1 MNIKVITPG
10 GLESDFVSKERIL
23 RHVQT
28 QLGLTGIE
36 NDGESLIDF
45 TAQCSPSYRKR
56 KSETLEQ
63 SELSTTVSTPIQ
75 REDLSSPSNTESTA
89 PSQSNS
95 SSTVYALPKA
105 DTVPGSSL
113 SNLNNNTSS
122 TKKKI
127 SFLPNEK
134 KPNSKP
140 KPQECKNY
148 CEKCKIIYKSAE
160 DTKNLE
166 EN

>member
-75 REDLSSPSNTESTA
+75 
-89 PSQSNS
+89 
-95 SSTVYALPKA
+95 
-105 DTVPGSSL
+105 
-113 SNLNNNTSS
+113 
-122 TKKKI
+122 
-127 SFLPNEK
+127 
-134 KPNSKP
+134 
-140 KPQECKNY
+140 
-148 CEKCKIIYKSAE
+148 
-160 DTKNLE
+160 
-166 EN
+166 